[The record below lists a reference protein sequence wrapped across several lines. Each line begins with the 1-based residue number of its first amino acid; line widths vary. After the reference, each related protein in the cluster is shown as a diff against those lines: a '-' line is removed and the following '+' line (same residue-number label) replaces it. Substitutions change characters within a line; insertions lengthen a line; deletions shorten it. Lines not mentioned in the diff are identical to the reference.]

1 MLRHI
6 ALPLLSLTLACA
18 AAAQNT
24 ASLPLELRQASS
36 RYPVTLYAGK
46 DCAACDAGRQLL
58 QRRGVP
64 YIEKRVETNDDIAA
78 FRRLTGANSLP
89 VLTIGGQQLKGLNS
103 ADWTSYLDAAGYPA
117 ESKLP
122 TNWRNPAASP
132 MVAIAPKP
140 ATPATPVFATEAPAP
155 RDDAPDTTPI
165 DPTKPNI
172 RF

>member
-18 AAAQNT
+18 AAAQST
-24 ASLPLELRQASS
+24 ASLPLELRQASG
-36 RYPVTLYAGK
+36 RYPVTLYAAK

-64 YIEKRVETNDDIAA
+64 YTEKRVDSNDDIAA

-89 VLTIGGQQLKGLNS
+89 VLTIGGQQLKGLIS
-103 ADWTSYLDAAGYPA
+103 ADWTNYLDAAGYPA

-122 TNWRNPAASP
+122 TNWRNPAPSP
-132 MVAIAPKP
+132 MVPAAPKP
-140 ATPATPVFATEAPAP
+140 ATATTPAVATEAPAP
-155 RDDAPDTTPI
+155 RDDAPAATPN

>member
-1 MLRHI
+1 MLRPI
-6 ALPLLSLTLACA
+6 ALTLVSLALAGA
-18 AAAQNT
+18 ATAQNT
-24 ASLPLELRQASS
+24 ASLPLELRQVVG

-64 YIEKRVETNDDIAA
+64 YTEKRVDSNDDIAA
-78 FRRLTGANSLP
+78 FRRLTGASSLP

-122 TNWRNPAASP
+122 SSWRNPAPAPMAAASAKSTAP
-132 MVAIAPKP
+132 AAITE
-140 ATPATPVFATEAPAP
+140 TPARTDETPPSAPA
-155 RDDAPDTTPI
+155 

>member
-6 ALPLLSLTLACA
+6 ALTLVSLTFAGA
-18 AAAQNT
+18 ATAQNA
-24 ASLPLELRQASS
+24 ASLPLELRQAAG

-64 YIEKRVETNDDIAA
+64 YTEKRVDSNDDIAA
-78 FRRLTGANSLP
+78 FRRLTGASSLP

-122 TNWRNPAASP
+122 ASWRNPAPSP
-132 MVAIAPKP
+132 MVAVAPKP
-140 ATPATPVFATEAPAP
+140 TTAATPAGTIEAPAP
-155 RDDAPDTTPI
+155 RDDTPAPASD